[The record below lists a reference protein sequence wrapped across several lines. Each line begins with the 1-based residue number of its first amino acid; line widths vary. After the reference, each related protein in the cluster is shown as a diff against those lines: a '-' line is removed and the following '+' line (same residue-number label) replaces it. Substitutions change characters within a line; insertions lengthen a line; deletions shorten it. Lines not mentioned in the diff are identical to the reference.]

1 MIMCSIVASAKAV
14 KMPHCLTNNLLEG
27 IVVAS

>member
-1 MIMCSIVASAKAV
+1 MITDHFDVFMTA
-14 KMPHCLTNNLLEG
+14 HCLTNNLLEG